1 MLWLRMIRGA
11 DEEAV
16 FSQTAKLN
24 GSEDRMWVRH
34 CSASSK
40 LGEDSIKF
48 ALLHI

>member
-1 MLWLRMIRGA
+1 MMLWLRMIRGA

-24 GSEDRMWVRH
+24 DSGDRMWVRY

-40 LGEDSIKF
+40 VSKTQLNMP
-48 ALLHI
+48 